1 MEAYQKLA
9 IPLNSDPDYL
19 SGLSI
24 DELQAL
30 AEINLAI
37 ASQSRLDELLVKN
50 SESQL
55 SPDEIKEL
63 DRLIVQVDQLTILKT
78 RARYTLIGR
87 VTIEALKMN
96 RVQLVRV
103 RKMWVKLGEHPP
115 KLR

>member
-1 MEAYQKLA
+1 MTQHTQYVTDEQGTRIGVLLDMEAYQKLA

-30 AEINLAI
+30 AEIHLAI
-37 ASQSRLDELLVKN
+37 ASQSRLDELLIKN
-50 SESQL
+50 AESQL

-78 RARYTLIGR
+78 RARYTLSC
-87 VTIEALKMN
+87 LKDLS
-96 RVQLVRV
+96 VAS
-103 RKMWVKLGEHPP
+103 
-115 KLR
+115 